1 MSIHFLVNR
10 HEPIINIGRFGF
22 TKSNKSIIENP
33 KGYRICALNTTTD
46 LMKKSY
52 AWLKLYTR
60 IGQEALC
67 FLLTNYSIFLELKN
81 GCYIQIMGPS
91 ISRKCPIEDLN
102 KSFKAAILND
112 RPNI

>member
-10 HEPIINIGRFGF
+10 HEPIINVGRFGF

-60 IGQEALC
+60 LA
-67 FLLTNYSIFLELKN
+67 FAKFIFN
-81 GCYIQIMGPS
+81 
-91 ISRKCPIEDLN
+91 
-102 KSFKAAILND
+102 
-112 RPNI
+112 